1 MKVLL
6 VEDDPQL
13 AELLDRVLTE
23 EGHALDLC
31 KTLGEAR
38 AKAGAGPYDVVVLDW
53 MLPDGEGLTLC
64 DELRRAGVLTPI
76 LMLTARGEVQDRV
89 LGLRTGADD
98 YLVKPF
104 DIDELLARLFALTR
118 RAVPPAVFR
127 HGGLEIDRLA
137 REARVQGRKV
147 DLTQREF
154 ALLARLADDVGRAV
168 PRAALFE
175 GVWQLRFDPGSGVL
189 EVHVS
194 RLRDKLGEYAWMVE
208 TVRGVGY
215 RLRTER

>member
-1 MKVLL
+1 VKVLI

-13 AELLDRVLTE
+13 AGLLGRMLGE
-23 EGHALDLC
+23 EGYASDLC
-31 KTLGEAR
+31 KTLAEAR
-38 AKAGAGPYDVVVLDW
+38 EKASSGAYDVVVLDW
-53 MLPDGEGLTLC
+53 MLPDGEGLLLC
-64 DELRRAGVLTPI
+64 EEMRRAGVFTPV
-76 LMLTARGEVQDRV
+76 LMLTARGEVHDRV

-98 YLVKPF
+98 YVVKPF
-104 DIDELLARLFALTR
+104 DIDELLARIFALTR
-118 RAVPPAVFR
+118 RAARAAVFR
-127 HGGLEIDRLA
+127 HGELEIDRLA
-137 REARVQGRKV
+137 REARVQGARL

-154 ALLARLADDVGRAV
+154 SLLARLADDVGRAV

-175 GVWQLRFDPGSGVL
+175 GVWHLRFDPGSGVL

-194 RLRDKLGEYAWMVE
+194 RLRDKLGDYAWMVE